1 MIQSRKDVVW
11 ISLCYFFLLWKDVCS
26 FTSSICISSKQQH
39 QHVQKISS
47 SCCRVSL
54 SRQDDETYTHMIG
67 VPMEECHDLTLELES
82 VQRAIL
88 YHCPILIHACIM
100 PVVMRMPLLYIDTK
114 STTTDVAV
122 DSTLKNPFEQS
133 FQQRSKNQDFS
144 SSPMD
149 ENTILTS
156 RDPTTQAIYKIVND
170 VIQEKVYTTT
180 TSEVQPILMNF
191 KGLEVDGKDNEIL
204 HTIAMEGNGTSLV
217 RQIMTEIQT
226 RCHEKGWK
234 TSLPHDPQQSQD
246 DNDDNKQW
254 RLRLPFMR
262 VPNDFEEKIN
272 SSSSDNEM
280 RLPEN
285 GGNGISPI
293 FFYKWWEDTFL
304 KKDGT
309 RLRDIAVYGRTGGP
323 IYNYKEELAF
333 YVPHLKIPLPPPTGD
348 DEALQAKEE
357 YHSQYNKN
365 RYNDYM
371 DEESSSSSFLDST
384 MDDELRQTKSK
395 ADRRLLQTIY
405 DSSDTNDETILNDL
419 DDPVVIP
426 NNDEE
431 NITNKNTMSLE
442 DINSDDD
449 ISKVDEKKLD
459 SKDIND
465 DSDDD
470 NDMKKSNVIVEKMD
484 QDFIKTQDSYIVPD
498 DNVDDEDQI
507 QQVEEKEQKP
517 TNEERIIQSI
527 AKPIATGDWSKLK
540 KKDKPKPEDNP
551 ILKNWKQR
559 RQTLAADSPSLLP
572 PKKKLPPYPSDE
584 HFVGIWNLVSTPR
597 GPSLDQQRL
606 VDGELFMDP
615 TVSENLILRVDGTVA
630 GGPILDFETQHR
642 ASGGTWRMFQAE
654 YMGNNDDNNNSGL
667 VQTRL
672 RIRLV
677 IPPEKK
683 RVLVMEGEV
692 RRGVSMSTTKSISEQ
707 NMKEIMTPSSFN
719 IPEVEALKK
728 QQEEK
733 AKKNNNDD
741 ETLILSCVGEVWVED
756 ADDTNQNRVKL
767 GRFSLIKAE
776 QSQPSQL
783 RFTIPSPKRYQD

>member
-1 MIQSRKDVVW
+1 MIQSRIGVVW
-11 ISLCYFFLLWKDVCS
+11 ISVWYFFSLSKDVCS
-26 FTSSICISSKQQH
+26 FPSFRIPTKQ
-39 QHVQKISS
+39 VQQRTG
-47 SCCRVSL
+47 CRVSL
-54 SRQDDETYTHMIG
+54 SQDENDENYTHMIG

-114 STTTDVAV
+114 STTTTTTV
-122 DSTLKNPFEQS
+122 DSDLKNPFEQQ
-133 FQQRSKNQDFS
+133 FRQRSTQDFTTQ
-144 SSPMD
+144 MD

-170 VIQEKVYTTT
+170 VIQEMVYTT
-180 TSEVQPILMNF
+180 SSNVQPILMNF

-204 HTIAMEGNGTSLV
+204 HTIGMEGNGTSLV
-217 RQIMTEIQT
+217 RQIMMEIQN
-226 RCHEKGWK
+226 RCHDKGWK

-246 DNDDNKQW
+246 DEKQW

-262 VPNDFEEKIN
+262 LPHDFEEKIKP
-272 SSSSDNEM
+272 SSSSAENQI
-280 RLPEN
+280 RLPED

-293 FFYKWWEDTFL
+293 FFYKWWDDTFL

-333 YVPHLKIPLPPPTGD
+333 YVPHLKIPLPPPGD
-348 DEALQAKEE
+348 DEALQAQEE
-357 YHSQYNKN
+357 YHSQYNEN
-365 RYNDYM
+365 RYNDNM
-371 DEESSSSSFLDST
+371 EESSSSFLDST
-384 MDDELRQTKSK
+384 MDDELRLTKSN

-405 DSSDTNDETILNDL
+405 DSSETNDETILNDL
-419 DDPVVIP
+419 DDTINFSK
-426 NNDEE
+426 NNDEK
-431 NITNKNTMSLE
+431 ITNQNIMSLE
-442 DINSDDD
+442 DNNSDDD
-449 ISKVDEKKLD
+449 ISKVDEEESD
-459 SKDIND
+459 SND
-465 DSDDD
+465 TNNDGRNKTNVVVTNNKEKDDD
-470 NDMKKSNVIVEKMD
+470 NIVVVEKMNED
-484 QDFIKTQDSYIVPD
+484 LFNNQDSNIVQ
-498 DNVDDEDQI
+498 DNDVDENQEN
-507 QQVEEKEQKP
+507 VPKKP
-517 TNEERIIQSI
+517 TSKEETIIQSI

-559 RQTLAADSPSLLP
+559 RQTLAADSPSLIP
-572 PKKKLPPYPSDE
+572 PKNKLPPYPSDE

-597 GPSLDQQRL
+597 GPSIDQQRL
-606 VDGELFMDP
+606 VEGELFMDP
-615 TVSENLILRVDGTVA
+615 SVSENLILRVDGTVA

-654 YMGNNDDNNNSGL
+654 FMGNDNGDDKSGL

-733 AKKNNNDD
+733 AQKYNNNDD
-741 ETLILSCVGEVWVED
+741 TLILSCVGEVWVED
-756 ADDTNQNRVKL
+756 AETKQNRVKL
-767 GRFSLIKAE
+767 GRFSLIKAD